1 MKALVQEC
9 VLNFQR
15 RLEPFGIQ
23 VKELSGDQSL
33 TRQQIK
39 DTHII
44 VTTPEKWDIVT
55 RKSGERT
62 YTQLVRLLIIDE
74 IHLLHDSRGP
84 VLESIVARTVRQVET
99 TQEMVRIVGLSATLP
114 NYADVAAFL
123 RVDPE
128 QGLFFFDNSF
138 RPVPLQ
144 QQYIGITEKKALKR
158 FALMNEICYE
168 KVLACAGRHQV
179 LIFCHSRA
187 ETAKTATALRD
198 LCVENETIGQ
208 FIAPESATSEILR
221 EEAES
226 AANPALK
233 ELLEYGFAIHHAG
246 MTRADR
252 NSVEDLFASKHIQ
265 VLCSTS
271 TLAWGVNLPAHTVII
286 KGTQMYNPEK
296 GRWVELSP
304 LDIMQMLGRAGRPGF
319 DTEGEGIIV
328 TQHSELQYYLS
339 LMNQQLP
346 IESQLVAKLPD
357 MLNAEV
363 VLGGV
368 GTLRDAADWLGYT
381 YLHVRMLQSPETYG
395 VTVEELSLD
404 PQLLQRRLDLAH
416 AAATALDRSKLIKYD
431 RRTGQL
437 QAQALGRVASHY
449 YVGHQ
454 SMATYNEYLKPTMSD
469 IELFRLFSL
478 SSEFEFIHVREEEK
492 LELAKLS
499 ARVPV
504 PIKEAVDEPS
514 AKVNVLLQAYISNL
528 KLEGFALVAD
538 LTFIRQS
545 AARLTRCLLD
555 IAQRRGWAALVH
567 KCLALCQMVERRMWL
582 SQSPLR
588 QFKQLPEKIARMLER
603 KDIPWE
609 RYYDLKPADLG
620 ELVKLP
626 KMGKPLHAIVHKF
639 PRLELAAHVQPVTRS
654 LLKVELT
661 ITPDFEF
668 DPKMHDYALLFHI
681 MVEDVDGE
689 TVLHQEP
696 FVLKEAY
703 ASEEH
708 VVNFTVPLFDPLPPQ
723 YFLRVVS
730 DRWLHAEA
738 SLPISFRNL
747 VMPHRFPP
755 PTELLDLQPLP
766 VAHLK
771 QPKVENALFGHI
783 NRAAAA
789 AAAMAGGGS
798 SKGGYFNPV
807 QTQCFTQLYETD
819 DNVLVCAPSGSGKTA
834 CAEFAILRMLR
845 APLPAGA
852 PPARCVYVCAQ
863 PAVCDATYQDWSVK
877 FEQGLGVK
885 VVQMS
890 GEQAA
895 DLKAL
900 QEATIVVATAEQWD
914 MISRRWKQRKAVQEV
929 LILNRRVLGR
939 KTPRKM

>member
-1 MKALVQEC
+1 
-9 VLNFQR
+9 
-15 RLEPFGIQ
+15 

-416 AAATALDRSKLIKYD
+416 AAATALDRSKLIKPIIFVIICSLAY
-431 RRTGQL
+431 TLTQQL
-437 QAQALGRVASHY
+437 LHFEEAYTQASEQALEASTVNTIFVWIRENYGYANILMAVFIAPWVKVFFRKYQYNIYEILILLFYVMGLGMLIYTLSGAAEALTGLRVLQ
-449 YVGHQ
+449 VGALLGFVYSSWAIGHFFDKRKKR
-454 SMATYNEYLKPTMSD
+454 NYLKA
-469 IELFRLFSL
+469 F
-478 SSEFEFIHVREEEK
+478 
-492 LELAKLS
+492 LAYL
-499 ARVPV
+499 
-504 PIKEAVDEPS
+504 I
-514 AKVNVLLQAYISNL
+514 
-528 KLEGFALVAD
+528 G
-538 LTFIRQS
+538 
-545 AARLTRCLLD
+545 
-555 IAQRRGWAALVH
+555 
-567 KCLALCQMVERRMWL
+567 MV
-582 SQSPLR
+582 
-588 QFKQLPEKIARMLER
+588 
-603 KDIPWE
+603 
-609 RYYDLKPADLG
+609 
-620 ELVKLP
+620 
-626 KMGKPLHAIVHKF
+626 
-639 PRLELAAHVQPVTRS
+639 T
-654 LLKVELT
+654 
-661 ITPDFEF
+661 
-668 DPKMHDYALLFHI
+668 
-681 MVEDVDGE
+681 
-689 TVLHQEP
+689 
-696 FVLKEAY
+696 
-703 ASEEH
+703 
-708 VVNFTVPLFDPLPPQ
+708 
-723 YFLRVVS
+723 
-730 DRWLHAEA
+730 
-738 SLPISFRNL
+738 SFG
-747 VMPHRFPP
+747 M
-755 PTELLDLQPLP
+755 
-766 VAHLK
+766 
-771 QPKVENALFGHI
+771 
-783 NRAAAA
+783 
-789 AAAMAGGGS
+789 
-798 SKGGYFNPV
+798 
-807 QTQCFTQLYETD
+807 
-819 DNVLVCAPSGSGKTA
+819 
-834 CAEFAILRMLR
+834 AIL
-845 APLPAGA
+845 
-852 PPARCVYVCAQ
+852 
-863 PAVCDATYQDWSVK
+863 
-877 FEQGLGVK
+877 LGVIIDGLRG
-885 VVQMS
+885 V
-890 GEQAA
+890 G
-895 DLKAL
+895 
-900 QEATIVVATAEQWD
+900 
-914 MISRRWKQRKAVQEV
+914 
-929 LILNRRVLGR
+929 
-939 KTPRKM
+939 